1 MPNVPNASMLS
12 KKGELHASA
21 HTSLKG
27 NINVN
32 TAYAVNDHIGVMLN
46 GSTISQQKK
55 SKDFRQN
62 LLELGAG
69 YFTTFGA
76 DNSRILEIFAGIGN
90 GSSERNF
97 RDIKD
102 DIIISTDN
110 QNFNFNKTF
119 LQVNYT
125 SKKQKG
131 LKLFGKNYP
140 LNYGTVLR
148 VSHITMEKF
157 SRNGILQPKEDNI
170 FLEPVF
176 FTRLKL
182 NNVFQLQYTS
192 GSNFGL
198 RNRDFLTAGNSVFTI
213 GVAINVGELK

>member
-21 HTSLKG
+21 HISLKG
-27 NINVN
+27 NVSLN
-32 TAYAVNDHIGVMLN
+32 TAYAVNNHLGVMLN

-69 YFTTFGA
+69 YFTIFGT
-76 DNSRILEIFAGIGN
+76 DNNRILEIFAGIGN
-90 GSSERNF
+90 GSTERNF
-97 RDIKD
+97 GDIKD
-102 DIIISTDN
+102 DILISTDN

-119 LQVNYT
+119 LQVSYT

-148 VSHITMEKF
+148 ISHITMEKF
-157 SRNGILQPKEDNI
+157 SRNGILQPKENNI
-170 FLEPVF
+170 FFEPVF

-182 NNVFQLQYTS
+182 NQIFQLQYTS

-198 RNRDFLTAGNSVFTI
+198 RNRDFLTAGSSVFTI